1 MLEIWKPVKN
11 YESYYEVSNL
21 GRVRGLCRDITNNFG
36 TFKSKDTFLKGYKSV
51 NGYTKYTLSIN
62 GKQKTLLGHRM
73 VAEAFLENY
82 DNKPIVN
89 HKNGI
94 KSDNRLDNLEWAT
107 GSENMKHAIDTGLI
121 PIRKGEDIYFA
132 KITNYQASLIKGMYH
147 HDNLSVTEISK
158 CTGINRR
165 SIADLIAE
173 RTWKHIEI
181 PSEGL

>member
-21 GRVRGLCRDITNNFG
+21 GRVRGLCRNTTNNFG
-36 TFKSKDTFLKGYKSV
+36 TFKSKGAILKGCESM
-51 NGYTKYTLSIN
+51 NGYTKYTLSVN
-62 GKQKTLLGHRM
+62 GKQKTLVGHRI
-73 VAEAFLENY
+73 VAEAFLDNP
-82 DNKPIVN
+82 DNKPMVN

-94 KSDNRLDNLEWAT
+94 KSDNRLCNLEWVT
-107 GSENMKHAIDTGLI
+107 DSENIRHAIDTGLI
-121 PIRKGEDIYFA
+121 PIRNGEDIYFA
-132 KITNYQASLIKGMYH
+132 KLTNYQASLIKGMYH

-158 CTGINRR
+158 CTGIKRR

-181 PSEGL
+181 PSEDL